1 MGEDG
6 GDGGGLTGGAKRGD
20 LEGATEAG
28 FWVVRALGAGLGG
41 GLLEM
46 EGDESGS
53 GVLLVLVLRTRS
65 VGFRGLGPVG
75 RGVFGSDGFL
85 FREVT
90 LESFFLELSPS
101 SPWRLCNLCSL

>member
-1 MGEDG
+1 M
-6 GDGGGLTGGAKRGD
+6 TGGAKRGD
-20 LEGATEAG
+20 LERATEAR
-28 FWVVRALGAGLGG
+28 FWVVRALGAGLGLG
-41 GLLEM
+41 PLEM

-53 GVLLVLVLRTRS
+53 GGLPVLVLRTQS
-65 VGFRGLGPVG
+65 VGFRGLGPVC

-101 SPWRLCNLCSL
+101 SPWKLCNLCSL